1 MKSSGRHERM
11 EPGER
16 ISGSSNTRTL
26 GDRRRLDRD
35 NKRESINMGRS
46 IFYIIGVVVVV
57 VVILSLLGV
66 V

>member
-1 MKSSGRHERM
+1 LVANPGRAPGVNLR
-11 EPGER
+11 EP
-16 ISGSSNTRTL
+16 
-26 GDRRRLDRD
+26 D
-35 NKRESINMGRS
+35 MHS